1 MAEDKNLHPKSKAPV
16 GEMPEEPKNEVDSV
30 LFYSMVAH
38 NNEKDRFEIE
48 GFVQVEL
55 YTDGSAEV
63 VTVEPPEFEKFLE
76 EHVYDVEDPY
86 LKIVSDETAF
96 NQMLAV
102 HWRQLPLMWSGT
114 YSKFV
119 ETDEEGLDKLME
131 NLGWRLDELEEKKP
145 DESKEE

>member
-1 MAEDKNLHPKSKAPV
+1 MAEDKDLYPKSKAPV

-30 LFYSMVAH
+30 MFYSMVAH

-48 GFVQVEL
+48 GFAQVEL

-63 VTVEPPEFEKFLE
+63 ITVQPPEFEKFLE
-76 EHVYDVEDPY
+76 EYVYDVEDPY
-86 LKIVSDETAF
+86 LKIVSPYSVF
-96 NQMLAV
+96 NQMLAA

-114 YSKFV
+114 YSRFI

-145 DESKEE
+145 DESKKE